1 MSSKNIIEK
10 INADYIAEANEMR
23 SSLLGEASS
32 RAEQIIEAAKE
43 SADEVLAEARK
54 RGEEEMRRAALVA
67 SLDSRKATLEAKRT
81 VVEKVFEKAADAI
94 DNFDDERWSS
104 FMIRLILSSGAD
116 GDEHIYVP
124 ESSAERFKSL
134 EIIEKANKL
143 GDKYFKYA
151 GTTDAI
157 RSGVL
162 FSGSNADI
170 NCSVDT
176 LIADWRSLHEIDIS
190 DILFKE
196 EE

>member
-124 ESSAERFKSL
+124 NDIGREKEFKDYFRKIGKDPERYEYQDPAVTGMPS
-134 EIIEKANKL
+134 
-143 GDKYFKYA
+143 
-151 GTTDAI
+151 
-157 RSGVL
+157 
-162 FSGSNADI
+162 
-170 NCSVDT
+170 
-176 LIADWRSLHEIDIS
+176 
-190 DILFKE
+190 KE
-196 EE
+196 E